1 MRILLVEDDVQLGD
15 GLAQALRQR
24 RYAVDWVRDGGPALA
39 TMLEEERDAM
49 ILDLGL
55 QRVDGMTVLRTL
67 RSRGSALPVLVLTAR
82 DAIDSRVAALD
93 AGADDYLI
101 KPFALDELDARLRA
115 LVRRAHGRSAPRLE
129 VNGISLDP
137 ASTEVS
143 VNGQPHILPRR
154 EYVLLR
160 ALLEHAGQ
168 VLTREQLSSLLYG
181 WGEEVESNALEVHIH
196 HLRKKLGSDCIRTI
210 RGVGYVFSRST

>member
-24 RYAVDWVRDGGPALA
+24 RYAVDWVRDGSQALA
-39 TMLEEERDAM
+39 TVLEEERDAL

-55 QRVDGMTVLRTL
+55 QHVDGMTVLKTL
-67 RSRGSALPVLVLTAR
+67 RSRGSRLPVLILTAR
-82 DAIDSRVAALD
+82 DAVSSRVAALD

-101 KPFALDELDARLRA
+101 KPFAIDELEARLRA
-115 LVRRAHGRSAPRLE
+115 LLRRAHGRSAPCLE
-129 VNGISLDP
+129 CRGISLDP

-143 VNGQPHILPRR
+143 VHGQRFTLPRR
-154 EYVLLR
+154 EYVLLH

-196 HLRKKLGSDCIRTI
+196 HLRKKIGNDNIRTI
-210 RGVGYVFSRST
+210 RGVGYLLPREG